1 MQPAVPWR
9 FHNKAGRA
17 SSAQRACSRK
27 ALPPRDHIEL
37 LPYRQIPFFGPSPKG
52 NSDEPEEREVLS
64 PCLINPCV
72 CGTTFAKAAIP
83 RHFLSLFQYLN
94 RIPIQKFFS
103 VQRIRKKPSSVL
115 YSTSDDHAVRRRPI
129 GGRKKRRWAPR
140 GLFSPPGFFRI
151 LGPEKNFT
159 FEY

>member
-1 MQPAVPWR
+1 MKAAASALQPAVPWR

-83 RHFLSLFQYLN
+83 RHFVSLFRAENPKKAL
-94 RIPIQKFFS
+94 
-103 VQRIRKKPSSVL
+103 QRPLLDVGRPCCAAEA
-115 YSTSDDHAVRRRPI
+115 DRRPQE
-129 GGRKKRRWAPR
+129 A
-140 GLFSPPGFFRI
+140 
-151 LGPEKNFT
+151 
-159 FEY
+159 